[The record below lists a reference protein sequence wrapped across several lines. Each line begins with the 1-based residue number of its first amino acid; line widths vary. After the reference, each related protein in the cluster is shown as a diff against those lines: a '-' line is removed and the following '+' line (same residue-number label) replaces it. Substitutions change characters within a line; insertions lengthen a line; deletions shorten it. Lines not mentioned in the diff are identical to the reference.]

1 MIKRFPLPDLLKGFA
16 VFLIVPVHIL
26 ETFIDYPGRES
37 LFGKILLVL
46 GGPVAVPIFMMI
58 MGYFV
63 ALSKKGTLQNIFRGG
78 LIFMIGILLN
88 IGLNFHLLL
97 KIKFGGLRF
106 DPLQAIFGV
115 DIFYLAGLSIIILA
129 LLKTIKTGRQW
140 IVLSLILFVS
150 VTTSYFNEI
159 LMVTDRNYL
168 LPFIGGGYS
177 WSYFPLFPW
186 LTYPLVGFLFQEKES
201 WIREFLERNKT
212 ATIAFLLAV
221 LVPVVFFH
229 QFGFEVAI
237 DLPQYY
243 HHEFWF
249 ILWTLGVDILWV
261 SMAWFVVHQFNEFPA
276 FVFLRWL
283 GSNITVFYIVQWL
296 IIGNIATAIY
306 QTQDLSRFGYWF
318 GTIFLATIGI
328 TFLFGKVKTL
338 HNKNIY
344 INDLLKSKLGLLQHR
359 HQYPAK

>member
-1 MIKRFPLPDLLKGFA
+1 MRRFPLPDLLKGFA

-26 ETFIDYPGRES
+26 ETFIDYHGRES

-46 GGPVAVPIFMMI
+46 GGPVAVPIFMMV

-63 ALSKKGTLQNIFRGG
+63 ALSKRTTVQNIFRGG
-78 LIFMIGILLN
+78 LIFMMGILLN
-88 IGLNFHLLL
+88 VGLNFHLLL

-129 LLKTIKTGRQW
+129 ILKTIKSGQQW
-140 IVLSLILFVS
+140 IVFGMIFFVS
-150 VTTSYFNEI
+150 VTTTYFNEI

-168 LPFIGGGYS
+168 LPFIGGEYS

-186 LTYPLVGFLFQEKES
+186 LTYPLIGFLFQKREAWIKVFIEK
-201 WIREFLERNKT
+201 NKI
-212 ATIAFLLAV
+212 ATIAILIAV
-221 LVPVVFFH
+221 VVPVVLFH
-229 QFGFEVAI
+229 QSGIETTI

-261 SMAWFVVHQFNEFPA
+261 SVAWFVVHKFNEYPA

-283 GSNITVFYIVQWL
+283 GRNITVFYIVQWL

-318 GTIFLATIGI
+318 GIIFTITIG
-328 TFLFGKVKTL
+328 LTL
-338 HNKNIY
+338 LYEKIKFKY
-344 INDLLKSKLGLLQHR
+344 SK
-359 HQYPAK
+359 